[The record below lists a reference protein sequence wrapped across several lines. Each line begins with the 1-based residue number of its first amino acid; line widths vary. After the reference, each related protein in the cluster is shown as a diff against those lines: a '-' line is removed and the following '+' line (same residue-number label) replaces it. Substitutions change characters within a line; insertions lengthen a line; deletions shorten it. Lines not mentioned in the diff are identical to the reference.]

1 MKIKGIIDEDFINYK
16 KPSMVIMCST
26 CSFKC
31 DKECG
36 EQVCQNSALAT
47 SPDIQID
54 NFSIVDR
61 YLKNPI
67 TKTIV
72 FSGLEPFD
80 SFEDMYSIVYALRQR
95 NCTDDVVIYTGYDRD
110 EISTMKRADG
120 FFYIDSLILLRPIIV
135 KYGRYK
141 PNQKMK
147 YDEVLGVNLASDNQY
162 AVRYE

>member
-1 MKIKGIIDEDFINYK
+1 MLTKGIIDEDFINYK
-16 KPSMVIMCST
+16 KPSMVIMCPT

-67 TKTIV
+67 TKAIV